1 MNIIKRSLLVT
12 FDFSQRGKSGTGFA
26 AGSLLSAC
34 RSHEEYDRK
43 FRIEHLAI
51 PMTNISKEQLSVI
64 KIVDFI
70 NEKTPLTNL
79 DSLALACYVWS
90 SALVEPII
98 KLCREK
104 GFKGKVILGGYQ
116 INSKTCRQ
124 LYPSGDF
131 YIPGY
136 GEASLPEAIL
146 DEHSITSRYIDI
158 RVNFETLASPY
169 LDGTMSLDHHQEMI
183 HWETRR
189 GCAFKCNFCAHRDLK
204 DKGVHQLG
212 MDKIKQE
219 LDLFKR
225 VGVKKINVL
234 DPIFNL
240 DSSSKLKHA
249 DILKYAIEIGL
260 QAELSLQVRFEL
272 INEEFLKL
280 CKQLNIH
287 LEFGLQTA
295 IRSESKLMKRVNDMK
310 KVGRNIALLHQ
321 WNQPFEVSLIYGL
334 PSQTVESFKK
344 SIAYL
349 QDRNVNN
356 IKAFPL
362 MLLEGTDLKN
372 DKEKYSIIEDVID
385 EGGIPHVVESFSFT
399 RNDWKVMNAYA
410 NNLLRN
416 KVAA

>member
-1 MNIIKRSLLVT
+1 MNKIKRSLLVT

-34 RSHEEYDRK
+34 RSHDQYDRK
-43 FRIEHLAI
+43 FKIEHLAI
-51 PMTNISKEQLSVI
+51 PMTNIAKEQLSVI
-64 KIVDFI
+64 KIVDSI
-70 NEKTPLTNL
+70 NEKIPLTNL
-79 DSLALACYVWS
+79 DRLALACYVWS
-90 SALVEPII
+90 SDLVEPII

-146 DEHSITSRYIDI
+146 DEHSITSRFVDI
-158 RVNFETLASPY
+158 KVNFETLSSPY
-169 LDGTMSLDHHQEMI
+169 LDKTLELDQGHEMI

-204 DKGVHQLG
+204 DKGVHLLG
-212 MDKIKQE
+212 IDKVKAE
-219 LDLFKR
+219 LDLFKKKDI
-225 VGVKKINVL
+225 KKINVL
-234 DPIFNL
+234 DPIFN
-240 DSSSKLKHA
+240 KEPNHI
-249 DILKYAIEIGL
+249 DILKYAIKIGL
-260 QAELSLQVRFEL
+260 KAELSLQVRFEL

-280 CKQLNIH
+280 CKELNVH

-295 IRSESKLMKRVNDMK
+295 IRSESKLIKRANDMR
-310 KVGRNIALLHQ
+310 KVEKSITLVQQ
-321 WNQPFEVSLIYGL
+321 WEQSFEVSLIYGL
-334 PSQTVESFKK
+334 PGQTLESFKE

-349 QDRNVNN
+349 QHRNIDD

-362 MLLEGTDLKN
+362 MILEGTELAENKN
-372 DKEKYSIIEDVID
+372 EYNIVEDIIDD
-385 EGGIPHVVESFSFT
+385 SRIPHVVECNSFT
-399 RNDWKVMNAYA
+399 RGEWEIMRSYA
-410 NNLLRN
+410 NNLSLT